1 MTNVHS
7 VESSWQPDRFVA
19 IDAPQVRRV
28 PIVDLGEPLRA
39 TSVRRI
45 EVPGHLASVHLRTT
59 VADRLEEAA
68 EHLHKKL
75 LRLGIVEGFRPQ
87 QVQRRLYEDYRGML
101 RAEHPHASDDVI
113 SAETALFAAPPDQ
126 FAPHATGGAVDV
138 VLTDENGNLVDMG
151 CRYDA
156 TPLESDDRC
165 YTLHPD
171 VHEEV
176 RDRRMAL
183 IEAMTTV
190 GFVNYPSEWWHWSY
204 GDQYWAHHVGA
215 PEALYGCAE

>member
-68 EHLHKKL
+68 EHLHKTL

-87 QVQRRLYEDYRGML
+87 QVQRRLYESYRRML
-101 RAEHPHASDDVI
+101 RAEQPHASDDVI
-113 SAETALFAAPPDQ
+113 
-126 FAPHATGGAVDV
+126 
-138 VLTDENGNLVDMG
+138 
-151 CRYDA
+151 
-156 TPLESDDRC
+156 
-165 YTLHPD
+165 
-171 VHEEV
+171 
-176 RDRRMAL
+176 
-183 IEAMTTV
+183 
-190 GFVNYPSEWWHWSY
+190 
-204 GDQYWAHHVGA
+204 
-215 PEALYGCAE
+215 